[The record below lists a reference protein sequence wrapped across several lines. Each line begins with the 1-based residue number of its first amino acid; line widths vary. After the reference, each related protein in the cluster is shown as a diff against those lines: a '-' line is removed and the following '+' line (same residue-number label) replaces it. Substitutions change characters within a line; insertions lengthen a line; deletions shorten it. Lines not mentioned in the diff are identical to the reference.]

1 MVTLFWF
8 LKKLLAVFHGGCTK
22 QQCRR
27 VLFSLH
33 PLQHVWFV
41 ALLTMAI
48 LIGMECYI
56 IVVLVGISLMISDA
70 KHLFM
75 CLLTICI
82 SSSAKCLFR
91 SSAHFLIGL
100 FIFLL
105 LLSSCMSCL
114 YILEIKPLSV
124 ASFTTILSHSQ
135 DFFIFFM
142 IYFAV
147 QKPVSLI
154 RSHLFIFDF
163 ISIALG
169 D

>member
-1 MVTLFWF
+1 
-8 LKKLLAVFHGGCTK
+8 
-22 QQCRR
+22 
-27 VLFSLH
+27 
-33 PLQHVWFV
+33 
-41 ALLTMAI
+41 MAI
-48 LIGMECYI
+48 LIGMKCYI

-75 CLLTICI
+75 CLYILTICI
-82 SSSAKCLFR
+82 SSSEKCLFR
-91 SSAHFLIGL
+91 SSARFLIGL

-105 LLSSCMSCL
+105 LSSSCMSCL

-124 ASFTTILSHSQ
+124 ALFTTILSHSQ
-135 DFFIFFM
+135 DFFIFFFM

-147 QKPVSLI
+147 QKPISLI

-163 ISIALG
+163 ISSALG